1 MLPEAL
7 AQSRSIP
14 PALIAMASAIK
25 VARDAIALYEGVR
38 IIGSEFTGE
47 PGSIRSMIA
56 STDNRGAPLTMERI
70 QEMNNFE
77 LSNSISLDDP
87 FDASR
92 IPTDMPGDEAAAM
105 VVNAQREEDA
115 GRLAFSELERRFNQG
130 PSSVQQEIIDAMQL
144 RQNATE
150 QDEQNTRNEQRAE
163 AFNRTTRDAFAAIGD
178 LGRAFFP
185 RGRKSSDSA
194 LVSAERHEYDY
205 CCNDRL
211 KIFSALPF
219 ANSDGGTYIQAIL
232 HAIQRWLNNAIE
244 GEEDGQGN
252 IVSFKQ
258 EDLAAIGI
266 AQPEDLMEQLN
277 LTHGANESGFANS
290 AQFFTFGNWVDS
302 RFFRKGIAQIRK
314 LVRTV
319 RSANVTEILRLTTG
333 QTPQE
338 LLVNLIENLE
348 YKTLANAVRS
358 FILVDM
364 DVDGAANVLDQ
375 NAANDGA
382 QGFLFDI
389 IPNPEADQ

>member
-56 STDNRGAPLTMERI
+56 STENRGAPLTMERI

-150 QDEQNTRNEQRAE
+150 QDEQNARNEQRAA
-163 AFNRTTRDAFAAIGD
+163 AFNRTTRDAFSAIGD

-194 LVSAERHEYDY
+194 LVSAERHEYEY
-205 CCNDRL
+205 CCNERL
-211 KIFSALPF
+211 KIFTDLPF

-232 HAIQRWLNNAIE
+232 HAIQRWLQNAID
-244 GEEDGQGN
+244 GETDSMGN
-252 IVSFKQ
+252 IVEFRQS
-258 EDLAAIGI
+258 ELSTVGVSD
-266 AQPEDLMEQLN
+266 PEELLTSLN
-277 LTHGANESGFANS
+277 FSHGVNSSSGLDS
-290 AQFFTFGNWVDS
+290 PRFFSYGNWVDS
-302 RFFRKGIAQIRK
+302 RFFRKGIAQVRK

-333 QTPQE
+333 QTPSE
-338 LLVNLIENLE
+338 LLVNLIERLE
-348 YKTLANAVRS
+348 YKTLANAVRAFCLLYTS
-358 FILVDM
+358 D
-364 DVDGAANVLDQ
+364 AAD
-375 NAANDGA
+375 
-382 QGFLFDI
+382 
-389 IPNPEADQ
+389 E